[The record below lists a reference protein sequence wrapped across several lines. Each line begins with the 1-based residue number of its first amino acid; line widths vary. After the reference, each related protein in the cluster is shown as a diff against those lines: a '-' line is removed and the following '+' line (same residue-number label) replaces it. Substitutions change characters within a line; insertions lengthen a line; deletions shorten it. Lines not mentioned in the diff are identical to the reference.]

1 MTEQEIRAVVEQ
13 VLRRL
18 QKDAPAGDARAPQ
31 PAGDAL
37 PDIAATDLRRQYLV
51 EHPHDQ
57 AAFLAMK
64 ERTPARIGVGHAGA
78 RYRTETMLRFQADHA
93 AAQDAVFSDVSE
105 DFIQQMGWPVYQ
117 TACENREEFLTRPD
131 KGRVFPPETLAKLL
145 ADGKNIVFSSY
156 RLGSKDIF
164 ITTAEGGVP
173 VRLTDFPGNET
184 PLCVL
189 EGNRVLFLS
198 NIQQEVSYGGFPNTQ
213 QLWQVDAKA
222 GRPVLATSLPV
233 MNISVNAEGEAIYED
248 YKGYEDPLRKHHTS
262 SVTRDIWFYKPSK
275 PQGDHFRITGDG
287 TFTKLSTFIGEDRNP
302 VFAADGKTFYYFR
315 HRSRDPAHQ
324 FQGQSGKIP
333 LRRRRRHPLLLLQRR
348 PLHHEGRSRTR
359 EAGSDG
365 DERPD

>member
-117 TACENREEFLTRPD
+117 TACESREEFLTRPD
-131 KGRVFPPETLAKLL
+131 KGRVFPPETLQKIRAAIPQGTQVVLYV
-145 ADGKNIVFSSY
+145 ADGLSSSAVMANAANILPVILDGLRAAGLKVNDPFFV
-156 RLGSKDIF
+156 RFGRVATQDQIGEATGADVVCVLLGERPGLV
-164 ITTAEGGVP
+164 TAE
-173 VRLTDFPGNET
+173 
-184 PLCVL
+184 
-189 EGNRVLFLS
+189 S
-198 NIQQEVSYGGFPNTQ
+198 MSAYIAY
-213 QLWQVDAKA
+213 
-222 GRPVLATSLPV
+222 RPTVGMAESRRTVLANIHRGGTPAVEAGAHIVELIQLILQKKVSGTELPV
-233 MNISVNAEGEAIYED
+233 
-248 YKGYEDPLRKHHTS
+248 
-262 SVTRDIWFYKPSK
+262 
-275 PQGDHFRITGDG
+275 
-287 TFTKLSTFIGEDRNP
+287 
-302 VFAADGKTFYYFR
+302 
-315 HRSRDPAHQ
+315 
-324 FQGQSGKIP
+324 
-333 LRRRRRHPLLLLQRR
+333 
-348 PLHHEGRSRTR
+348 
-359 EAGSDG
+359 
-365 DERPD
+365 